1 MRVNAPLRLVG
12 SWFEIRTVL
21 GCEGVCRLGRSPVGF
36 GETSNIDLPRTGKE
50 MILQNDFKR
59 QWAEIGSAAIGAVE
73 RVGASGR
80 YILGQ
85 EVEAF
90 EAKLATFCGA
100 AQAVGVANGM
110 DAIEIA
116 LRCLDLQAGQKVLT
130 TPFSAFATTL
140 AILRAGGVPVFV
152 DVDDNG
158 NIDLEQCREILS
170 RERSIRFFV
179 PVHLYGNPLDL
190 EKLAGLKRDFDLMI
204 VEDCAQ
210 AIGAKH
216 SGRNVGTVGQA
227 AATSFYPTKN
237 LGALGDGGALLTN
250 DPRVARRA
258 QALRHYGQSDLYLHD
273 ELGLNSRLD
282 ELHAAVL
289 SDALLPNLERWT
301 ETRRQIAARYL
312 RELHP
317 IRTIKPAPSAEPV
330 WHLFPIFVEGG
341 ERDNTRER
349 LLGCGIAS
357 GVHYPR
363 LIPEQPAMQLSVSYE
378 VAIEPTNASRLA
390 ASEISLPIHP
400 YLREDEVQAIIASC
414 RRQ

>member
-1 MRVNAPLRLVG
+1 M
-12 SWFEIRTVL
+12 IR
-21 GCEGVCRLGRSPVGF
+21 
-36 GETSNIDLPRTGKE
+36 
-50 MILQNDFKR
+50 QNDFTR
-59 QWAEIGSAAIGAVE
+59 QWQVVEPAVLAAAR

-85 EVEAF
+85 EVERF
-90 EAKLATFCGA
+90 EQTLASMWGLEQT
-100 AQAVGVANGM
+100 VGVGNGM
-110 DAIEIA
+110 DALEIG
-116 LRCLDLQAGQKVLT
+116 LRCLDLKAGQKVLT

-158 NIDLEQCREILS
+158 NIDLEQCREVLS

-190 EKLAGLKRDFDLMI
+190 EKLTGLKRDFDLVI

-216 SGRNVGTVGQA
+216 GGQNVGTVGQA

-250 DPRVARRA
+250 DPRVASRA
-258 QALRHYGQSDLYLHD
+258 RALRNYGQSDLYLHD

-301 ETRRQIAARYL
+301 ETRRKVAARYL
-312 RELHP
+312 RDLHP

-330 WHLFPIFVEGG
+330 WHLFPIFVDAA

-349 LLGCGIAS
+349 LLGCGVAS

-378 VAIEPTNASRLA
+378 VAIEPSNGRRLA

-400 YLREDEVQAIIASC
+400 FLREDEVELVVASC
-414 RRQ
+414 SRQ

>member
-1 MRVNAPLRLVG
+1 
-12 SWFEIRTVL
+12 
-21 GCEGVCRLGRSPVGF
+21 
-36 GETSNIDLPRTGKE
+36 

-59 QWAEIGSAAIGAVE
+59 QWAEIGPAALGAVK
-73 RVGASGR
+73 RVGAAGWF
-80 YILGQ
+80 ILGQ

-90 EAKLATFCGA
+90 EEKLATFWGV

-116 LRCLDLQAGQKVLT
+116 LRALDLRPGQKVLT
-130 TPFSAFATTL
+130 TAFSAFATTL
-140 AILRAGGVPVFV
+140 GILRAGGVPVFV

-158 NIDLEQCREILS
+158 NIDLEQCREVLS

-190 EKLAGLKRDFDLMI
+190 EKLAGLKRDFDLVI

-216 SGRNVGTVGQA
+216 GGRNAGTVGQA

-250 DPRVARRA
+250 DPRVAGRA
-258 QALRHYGQSDLYLHD
+258 RALRNYGQSDRYFHD

-289 SDALLPNLERWT
+289 SDALLSNLERWT

-317 IRTIKPAPSAEPV
+317 VRTIKPAPSAEPV
-330 WHLFPIFVEGG
+330 WHLFPIFVDAA
-341 ERDNTRER
+341 ERDSTRER
-349 LLGCGIAS
+349 LLGGGIAS

-363 LIPEQPAMQLSVSYE
+363 LIPEQPAMQLSISYG
-378 VAIEPTNASRLA
+378 VAVEPSNARRLA

-400 YLREDEVQAIIASC
+400 FLDEEEVNAVIEACNSFKI
-414 RRQ
+414 

>member
-1 MRVNAPLRLVG
+1 
-12 SWFEIRTVL
+12 
-21 GCEGVCRLGRSPVGF
+21 
-36 GETSNIDLPRTGKE
+36 

-59 QWAEIGSAAIGAVE
+59 QWAEVGAAALAAVE
-73 RVGASGR
+73 RVGVSGR
-80 YILGQ
+80 YILSQ
-85 EVEAF
+85 EVAVF
-90 EAKLATFCGA
+90 EGKLARFWGVS
-100 AQAVGVANGM
+100 QAVGVANGM
-110 DAIEIA
+110 DAIEIG
-116 LRCLDLQAGQKVLT
+116 LRALDLRPGQKVLT

-158 NIDLEQCREILS
+158 NIDLEQCREVFS
-170 RERSIRFFV
+170 RDRSIRFFV

-190 EKLAGLKRDFDLMI
+190 EQLAALKQDFGLVI

-210 AIGAKH
+210 AIGARH
-216 SGRNVGTVGQA
+216 GGRNVGTVGQV
-227 AATSFYPTKN
+227 AATSFYSTKN

-250 DPRVARRA
+250 DPSTASRAR
-258 QALRHYGQSDLYLHD
+258 ALRNYGQSDLYLHD

-301 ETRRQIAARYL
+301 GARRQIAARYL
-312 RELHP
+312 RELQP

-330 WHLFPIFVEGG
+330 WHLFPIFVDAA

-349 LLGCGIAS
+349 LLGGGVAS

-363 LIPEQPAMQLSVSYE
+363 LISNQPAMQLSVSYE
-378 VAIEPTNASRLA
+378 VAVEPANARLLA

-400 YLREDEVQAIIASC
+400 FLRADEIQMVITSC
-414 RRQ
+414 RRE

>member
-1 MRVNAPLRLVG
+1 
-12 SWFEIRTVL
+12 
-21 GCEGVCRLGRSPVGF
+21 
-36 GETSNIDLPRTGKE
+36 
-50 MILQNDFKR
+50 MIGLNDFKR
-59 QWAEIGSAAIGAVE
+59 QWAEIGPAAMAAVE

-90 EAKLATFCGA
+90 EGKLAEFWGVSH
-100 AQAVGVANGM
+100 AVGVANGM

-116 LRCLDLQAGQKVLT
+116 LRGLDLRAGQKVLT

-158 NIDLEQCREILS
+158 NIDLEQCRDVVS
-170 RERSIRFFV
+170 RDRSIRFFV

-190 EKLAGLKRDFDLMI
+190 EKLAGLRRDFDLVI

-216 SGRNVGTVGQA
+216 GGRSVGTVGQA

-237 LGALGDGGALLTN
+237 LGAFGDGGALLTN
-250 DPRVARRA
+250 DPSTASRARAMRN
-258 QALRHYGQSDLYLHD
+258 YGQSDLYLHD
-273 ELGLNSRLD
+273 EVGLNSRLD

-289 SDALLPNLERWT
+289 SDALLPKLQGWT
-301 ETRRQIAARYL
+301 ETRRQIAARYRL
-312 RELHP
+312 E
-317 IRTIKPAPSAEPV
+317 IQQVRTVNPAPSAEPV
-330 WHLFPIFVEGG
+330 WHLFPIFVEAG
-341 ERDNTRER
+341 ERDDIRER

-378 VAIEPTNASRLA
+378 VAIEPANARRLA
-390 ASEISLPIHP
+390 AIGAFVAHP
-400 YLREDEVQAIIASC
+400 PVSSRG
-414 RRQ
+414 

>member
-1 MRVNAPLRLVG
+1 
-12 SWFEIRTVL
+12 
-21 GCEGVCRLGRSPVGF
+21 
-36 GETSNIDLPRTGKE
+36 
-50 MILQNDFKR
+50 MIGLNDFKR
-59 QWAEIGSAAIGAVE
+59 QWAEIGPAALAAVE

-80 YILGQ
+80 YILGR

-90 EAKLATFCGA
+90 ESKLAEFWRVSH
-100 AQAVGVANGM
+100 AVGVANGM

-116 LRCLDLQAGQKVLT
+116 LRALDLEPGQKVLT

-158 NIDLEQCREILS
+158 NIDLEQCRDVFA
-170 RERSIRFFV
+170 RDHAIRFFV

-190 EKLAGLKRDFDLMI
+190 EELAGLRRDFDLAI

-216 SGRNVGTVGQA
+216 GGRNVGTVGQA

-237 LGALGDGGALLTN
+237 LGAFGDGGALLTN
-250 DPRVARRA
+250 DPSIAGRAR
-258 QALRHYGQSDLYLHD
+258 ALRNYGQSDLYLHD

-289 SDALLPNLERWT
+289 SDALLPNLQRWT
-301 ETRRQIAARYL
+301 EARRQVAERYL
-312 RELHP
+312 RDIQHV
-317 IRTIKPAPSAEPV
+317 RTIKPVPSAEPV
-330 WHLFPIFVEGG
+330 WHLFPIFVEAG
-341 ERDNTRER
+341 ERDNVRER
-349 LLGCGIAS
+349 LLGGGIAS

-378 VAIEPTNASRLA
+378 VATEPANARRLA
-390 ASEISLPIHP
+390 ASELSLPIHP
-400 YLREDEVQAIIASC
+400 FLRNNEAQLVVASC
-414 RRQ
+414 SAR

>member
-1 MRVNAPLRLVG
+1 
-12 SWFEIRTVL
+12 
-21 GCEGVCRLGRSPVGF
+21 
-36 GETSNIDLPRTGKE
+36 

-59 QWAEIGSAAIGAVE
+59 QWAEIGPAAMAAVE

-80 YILGQ
+80 YILGP
-85 EVEAF
+85 EVERF
-90 EAKLATFCGA
+90 EQALAGMWGLE
-100 AQAVGVANGM
+100 QAVGVANGM

-116 LRCLDLQAGQKVLT
+116 LRALDLQPGQKVLT

-158 NIDLEQCREILS
+158 NIDFEQCREVFS
-170 RERSIRFFV
+170 RDGSIRFFV
-179 PVHLYGNPLDL
+179 PVHLYGSPLDL
-190 EKLAGLKRDFDLMI
+190 QKLAGLKQDFDLAI

-216 SGRNVGTVGQA
+216 GGQNVGTVGQA

-237 LGALGDGGALLTN
+237 LGAFGDGGALLTN
-250 DPRVARRA
+250 DPATASRARAFRN
-258 QALRHYGQSDLYLHD
+258 YGQSDRYLHD

-301 ETRRQIAARYL
+301 EARRQIAARYL
-312 RELHP
+312 SELQP

-330 WHLFPIFVEGG
+330 WHLFPIFVDAA

-363 LIPEQPAMQLSVSYE
+363 VIPEQPAMQLSVSYE
-378 VAIEPTNASRLA
+378 VAVEPANARRLA

-400 YLREDEVQAIIASC
+400 FLGEDEVQMVITSC
-414 RRQ
+414 GH

>member
-1 MRVNAPLRLVG
+1 
-12 SWFEIRTVL
+12 
-21 GCEGVCRLGRSPVGF
+21 
-36 GETSNIDLPRTGKE
+36 

-59 QWAEIGSAAIGAVE
+59 QWAEIGPAAMRAVE

-80 YILGQ
+80 YILGH

-90 EAKLATFCGA
+90 EDKLATFWGV

-116 LRCLDLQAGQKVLT
+116 LRALDLQAGQKVLT

-158 NIDLEQCREILS
+158 NIDLEQCREIFS
-170 RERSIRFFV
+170 REGSIRFFV

-190 EKLAGLKRDFDLMI
+190 EKLAALREDFDLVV

-210 AIGAKH
+210 AIGAKQG
-216 SGRNVGTVGQA
+216 GRSVGTVGQV

-250 DPRVARRA
+250 DSRTASRAR
-258 QALRHYGQSDLYLHD
+258 ALRNYGQSDHYVHD

-289 SDALLPNLERWT
+289 SDALLPNLERWN
-301 ETRRQIAARYL
+301 EARRQIAARYL
-312 RELHP
+312 RELPP
-317 IRTIKPAPSAEPV
+317 IRMIKPAPTAEPV
-330 WHLFPIFVEGG
+330 WHLFPIFVEAA
-341 ERDNTRER
+341 ERDKVRER
-349 LLGCGIAS
+349 LREGGVAS

-363 LIPEQPAMQLSVSYE
+363 LISEQPAMQLSVSYE
-378 VAIEPTNASRLA
+378 VAIEPLNARRLA
-390 ASEISLPIHP
+390 GWEISLPIHP
-400 YLREDEVQAIIASC
+400 FLREDEVQMVITSC
-414 RRQ
+414 KRQ

>member
-1 MRVNAPLRLVG
+1 
-12 SWFEIRTVL
+12 
-21 GCEGVCRLGRSPVGF
+21 
-36 GETSNIDLPRTGKE
+36 

-59 QWAEIGSAAIGAVE
+59 QWAEIGPAAMGAVE
-73 RVGASGR
+73 RVGASGC

-85 EVEAF
+85 EVDAF
-90 EAKLATFCGA
+90 EGKLAEFWGVS
-100 AQAVGVANGM
+100 QAVGVANGM

-116 LRCLDLQAGQKVLT
+116 LRALDLQPGQKVLT

-158 NIDLEQCREILS
+158 NIDLEQCREVFS

-190 EKLAGLKRDFDLMI
+190 EKLAGLKRDFDLVI

-216 SGRNVGTVGQA
+216 GGRNVGTVGQA

-250 DPRVARRA
+250 DPRVASRA
-258 QALRHYGQSDLYLHD
+258 RALRNYGQSDLYLHD

-330 WHLFPIFVEGG
+330 WHLFPIFVDAA

-378 VAIEPTNASRLA
+378 VAIEPTNARRLA

-400 YLREDEVQAIIASC
+400 FLEENEVEVVVTAC
-414 RRQ
+414 RQ

>member
-1 MRVNAPLRLVG
+1 
-12 SWFEIRTVL
+12 
-21 GCEGVCRLGRSPVGF
+21 
-36 GETSNIDLPRTGKE
+36 

-59 QWAEIGSAAIGAVE
+59 QWAEIGPAALAAVE

-80 YILGQ
+80 YILGP
-85 EVEAF
+85 EVLAF
-90 EAKLATFCGA
+90 EDKLAKFWGVSHA
-100 AQAVGVANGM
+100 IGVANGM

-116 LRCLDLQAGQKVLT
+116 LRALDLQPGQKVLT

-140 AILRAGGVPVFV
+140 AILRGGGVPVFV
-152 DVDDNG
+152 DIDDNG
-158 NIDLEQCREILS
+158 NVDLDQCREVLS

-190 EKLAGLKRDFDLMI
+190 EKLASLKQDFDLVI

-216 SGRNVGTVGQA
+216 GGQSVGTVGQA

-237 LGALGDGGALLTN
+237 LGALGDSGALLTN
-250 DPRVARRA
+250 NEHTATRAR
-258 QALRHYGQSDLYLHD
+258 ALRNYGQSDLYQHD

-289 SDALLPNLERWT
+289 SDAFLPNLEHWT
-301 ETRRQIAARYL
+301 EARRQIAASYL
-312 RELHP
+312 SDLPP
-317 IRTIKPAPSAEPV
+317 IRTIKPARFAEPA
-330 WHLFPIFVEGG
+330 WHLFPIFVDAA
-341 ERDNTRER
+341 ERDKTRER
-349 LLGCGIAS
+349 LLGCDVAS

-363 LIPEQPAMQLSVSYE
+363 LIPEQPAMQLAVNYK
-378 VAIEPTNASRLA
+378 VAIEPVNARRLA

-400 YLREDEVQAIIASC
+400 FLREDEVQAVITSC

>member
-1 MRVNAPLRLVG
+1 
-12 SWFEIRTVL
+12 
-21 GCEGVCRLGRSPVGF
+21 
-36 GETSNIDLPRTGKE
+36 

-59 QWAEIGSAAIGAVE
+59 QWAEIGPAALAAVE

-80 YILGQ
+80 YILGR

-90 EAKLATFCGA
+90 ESKLAEFWGVSH
-100 AQAVGVANGM
+100 AVGVANGM

-116 LRCLDLQAGQKVLT
+116 LRALDLRAGQKVLT

-158 NIDLEQCREILS
+158 NIDLEQCRDVFS
-170 RERSIRFFV
+170 RDRSIRFFV

-190 EKLAGLKRDFDLMI
+190 EKLAGLRRDFDLVI

-210 AIGAKH
+210 AIGARH
-216 SGRNVGTVGQA
+216 GGRNVGTVGQA

-237 LGALGDGGALLTN
+237 LGAFGDGGALLTN
-250 DPRVARRA
+250 DPSTASRAR
-258 QALRHYGQSDLYLHD
+258 ALRNYGQSDLYLHD

-289 SDALLPNLERWT
+289 SDALLPNLQRWT
-301 ETRRQIAARYL
+301 EARRQIAARYL
-312 RELHP
+312 REIQHF
-317 IRTIKPAPSAEPV
+317 RTIKPAPSAEPV
-330 WHLFPIFVEGG
+330 WHLFPIFVEAG
-341 ERDNTRER
+341 ERDDVRER
-349 LLGCGIAS
+349 LLGGGIAS

-363 LIPEQPAMQLSVSYE
+363 LIHRAARDAVVGELR
-378 VAIEPTNASRLA
+378 SRHRA
-390 ASEISLPIHP
+390 RKRPP
-400 YLREDEVQAIIASC
+400 SC
-414 RRQ
+414 RIGAFVANPPVSSRG